1 MYNTLY
7 NTMKTSG
14 SETADVY
21 KLVGCMIHKKHAQ
34 FDQVM
39 WKGQLNKGIICIHW
53 DASNDRVPSV
63 CHMDSLEMGVSH

>member
-1 MYNTLY
+1 
-7 NTMKTSG
+7 
-14 SETADVY
+14 
-21 KLVGCMIHKKHAQ
+21 MIHKKHAQ